1 MTQSQSISTADQELR
16 GTQRDDAAPPQ
27 PPSMAQHLKLARTDV
42 VVSLTSWRMWVLLG
56 INDIRQRYRRSR
68 LGQFWITMA
77 MATTIGTLGILY
89 AYFFHMPLA
98 QYLPYLGAS
107 FVIWS
112 LISTIV
118 LDACTV
124 FISAES
130 FMRQV
135 PLPKSVFVYR
145 MLVRNLIIFL
155 HNVIILPP
163 LFLIFRVPIGWTFPL
178 AVAGLFMI
186 ALNGVWIGL
195 FLGTICARFRD
206 LPQIIASLVQVAFYL
221 TPVMWRPKQLP
232 EWALQWAAFN
242 PFQAFLEIV
251 RDPLLG
257 LPTPQIDWIVAAAVT
272 VIGFAGTT
280 FVFARFRARIIYW
293 L

>member
-1 MTQSQSISTADQELR
+1 MTQLDSVNTARQGAGGERLDSR
-16 GTQRDDAAPPQ
+16 APPK
-27 PPSMAQHLKLARTDV
+27 PLSMGKHIALARADFT
-42 VVSLTSWRMWVLLG
+42 VSLKSWRMWLLLG
-56 INDIRQRYRRSR
+56 MNDIRQRYRRSR

-77 MATTIGTLGILY
+77 MATTIGSLGILY
-89 AYFFHMPLA
+89 AYLFKVPLA
-98 QYLPYLGAS
+98 LYLPYLGAS

-118 LDACTV
+118 LDACNV
-124 FISAES
+124 FISAEG

-163 LFLIFRVPIGWTFPL
+163 LFFIFRVPIDWTFPL
-178 AVAGLFMI
+178 AFVGLFMI

-221 TPVMWRPKQLP
+221 TPVMWRPRQLP

-257 LPTPQIDWIVAAAVT
+257 QPTPPMDWVVAVAVT